1 MINWLKTRKRRK
13 GQSIVEFAL
22 GGVLLMMLLAAAID
36 IGRAYYTYIVVQN
49 MAGEGALFIASLPDA
64 DCAAQG
70 TCGSSPAVDASYQG
84 RARNVAARVLGGI
97 ISRNNVNPLTDVTV
111 DVAEA
116 NRCPGVLFNVTRE
129 LSHERSLFPCAA
141 RVPAPYHFRRRFG
154 RFHVAQRAAGCPTP
168 TPIDG

>member
-49 MAGEGALFIASLPDA
+49 MAGEGALFIAGLPDA

-97 ISRNNVNPLTDVTV
+97 ISKNNVNPLTDVTV
-111 DVAEA
+111 DVAEQ
-116 NRCPGVLFNVTRE
+116 NRCPGVLFNVTV
-129 LSHERSLFPCAA
+129 SYHMNDLFFPALLGFQRLTISAA
-141 RVPAPYHFRRRFG
+141 ASGAFMSPNGLQV
-154 RFHVAQRAAGCPTP
+154 CPTP
-168 TPIDG
+168 TPLP